1 MSQEA
6 ASGPQVDENG
16 YRIVSEADQK
26 KAQVFFERGRTVAN
40 AGQFDYAIEMYLQ
53 GLGLDPD
60 AVDAHQSLREISLKR
75 KASGGKDMGMLTKMK
90 YRYGK
95 DDTENML
102 VAERFL
108 AYDPGNTGRML
119 ELTQYALKAGCFDT
133 VMWAGPIT
141 FRANIEGGKPDINKF
156 LALKDCYARL
166 KKWQHATEAAQKA
179 LELRPMDMD
188 LQQTVKN
195 LGAQQTMTEG
205 GYDSGGSFRKSVKDP
220 DKQRELMAMD
230 TDVRTL
236 DALGQQISIAR
247 KELAAEPNEAGKIT
261 KLVDALVKTEDS
273 QYENEAIEIL
283 DAAYKRTGAFR
294 FRMRLGQ
301 IKMAQLKRMERS
313 LLDEVR
319 RNPKDAEA
327 IKSYKE
333 YHQDKL
339 EEELKEYQL
348 FSENYPTDITLRY
361 EMARRLFELKR
372 YPEAIPLLQQSVQ
385 DPKLRVEATI
395 ELGRAFLEAEY
406 LDEAVDTLKGLTET
420 YQITGDTK
428 AKEIWYWY
436 GRALEARG
444 DAADAIKCLSRV
456 TMWDFNYR
464 DVQQRIKALRAK

>member
-1 MSQEA
+1 MSQA
-6 ASGPQVDENG
+6 ENEIG
-16 YRIVSEADQK
+16 YRVVPEADQK
-26 KAQVFFERGRTVAN
+26 KAQVFFERGKTVAN

-53 GLGLDPD
+53 GLALDPED
-60 AVDAHQSLREISLKR
+60 VSAHQALREISLKR
-75 KASGGKDMGMLTKMK
+75 KASGGKDLGMLAKMK

-95 DDTENML
+95 DDRDNMI

-108 AYDPGNTGRML
+108 SYDPGNTGRML
-119 ELTQYALKAGCFDT
+119 ELTQYAVKSGCYDT
-133 VMWAGPIT
+133 AMWAGPIC
-141 FRANIEGGKPDINKF
+141 FRANIESGKPDINKF
-156 LALKDCYARL
+156 LALREVYARL

-179 LELRPMDMD
+179 LEMRPMDMD
-188 LQQTVKN
+188 LQKDVKD
-195 LGAQQTMTEG
+195 LGARQTMAEG
-205 GYDSGGSFRKSVKDP
+205 GYESGKSFRDSVRDMN
-220 DKQRELMAMD
+220 KQQELMTVD
-230 TDVRTL
+230 SDVRSM
-236 DALGQQISIAR
+236 DALGKQIAIAR
-247 KELAAEPNEAGKIT
+247 RELQADPNEPGKIT

-283 DAAYKRTGAFR
+283 DAAYKRSNAFR
-294 FRMRLGQ
+294 YRLRLGQ
-301 IKMAQLKRMERS
+301 IKMTQLKRMERS

-327 IKSYKE
+327 IKTYKE
-333 YHQDKL
+333 YHQEKL
-339 EEELKEYQL
+339 EEELKEFQL
-348 FSENYPTDITLRY
+348 ASENYPTDISYRY
-361 EMARRLFELKR
+361 EMARRLFELGR

-385 DPKLRVEATI
+385 DPKLRVDATI

-436 GRALEARG
+436 GRSLEARG
-444 DAADAIKCLSRV
+444 DAADAIKCFSRV